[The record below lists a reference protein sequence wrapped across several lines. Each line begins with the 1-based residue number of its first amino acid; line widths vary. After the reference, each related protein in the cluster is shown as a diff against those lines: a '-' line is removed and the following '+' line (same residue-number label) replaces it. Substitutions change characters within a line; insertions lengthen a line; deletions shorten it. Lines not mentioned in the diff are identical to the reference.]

1 MMATESHGAEAASAA
16 GMPQLDPSYFP
27 NLIFWLLVT
36 LVVIFVILS
45 RIALPR
51 IAAILAERKGT
62 IMNDLGAAE
71 ELKLKAVEAERAY
84 NEALAKARADAAK
97 IVADARAEVQKDLD
111 AAIAHADAEIAART
125 VESEAKIAEVRAGAV
140 AAVTEVARDTAREL
154 VVVLGGS
161 ADADAISAAIDARMK
176 G

>member
-1 MMATESHGAEAASAA
+1 
-16 GMPQLDPSYFP
+16 MPQLDPSYFP

-62 IMNDLGAAE
+62 IMNDLAAAE
-71 ELKLKAVEAERAY
+71 DLKLKAVEAEKAY
-84 NEALAKARADAAK
+84 NDALAKARADAAR
-97 IVADARAEVQKDLD
+97 IVAEARAEVQKDLD
-111 AAIAHADAEIAART
+111 AAIARADAEIAART
-125 VESEAKIAEVRAGAV
+125 AESEGKIAEIRAGAV

-154 VVVLGGS
+154 VSVLGGA
-161 ADADAISAAIDARMK
+161 ADAETVTAAVDARMK

>member
-1 MMATESHGAEAASAA
+1 
-16 GMPQLDPSYFP
+16 MPQLDPSYFP

-36 LVVIFVILS
+36 LVVIFVVLS

-62 IMNDLGAAE
+62 IMNDLAAAE
-71 ELKLKAVEAERAY
+71 ELKLKAVEAEKAY
-84 NEALAKARADAAK
+84 NDALAKARTDAAR

-125 VESEAKIAEVRAGAV
+125 AESEGKIAEIRAGAV
-140 AAVTEVARDTAREL
+140 AAVSEVARDTAREL
-154 VVVLGGS
+154 VAVLGGTV
-161 ADADAISAAIDARMK
+161 DAGAVTAAVDARMK